1 MFHFLL
7 ARLLPFQFFEHLRR
21 SSAVSAMSVPEP
33 SMPPPTTGPSRRRP
47 RPPEGTP
54 PAGPPPATPVPLER
68 RVEVLEHK
76 IRELIN
82 VVKGVVDYMLSQRRD
97 EDAPERQQREPD
109 DIGRKRRRLN
119 RLLEGLDLE
128 RD

>member
-1 MFHFLL
+1 M
-7 ARLLPFQFFEHLRR
+7 
-21 SSAVSAMSVPEP
+21 
-33 SMPPPTTGPSRRRP
+33 P
-47 RPPEGTP
+47 RPVP
-54 PAGPPPATPVPLER
+54 PAGPPPCQNCAKVER
-68 RVEVLEHK
+68 RVQPLEHK

-109 DIGRKRRRLN
+109 DIGRKRRRLK